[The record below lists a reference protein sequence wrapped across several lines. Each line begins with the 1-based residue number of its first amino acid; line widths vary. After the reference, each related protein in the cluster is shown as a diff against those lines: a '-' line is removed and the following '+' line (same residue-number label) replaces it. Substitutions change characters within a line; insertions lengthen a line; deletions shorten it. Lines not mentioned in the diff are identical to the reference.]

1 MSKNFLADMQVGDLG
16 EQLWAAWLNAKGGD
30 CTISTGKCDWDVF
43 DNNTGVYYEVKT
55 DVKAYYWAER
65 RKEPVN
71 LFLEY
76 ESVKTQQPCGIMKTN
91 AEYLVYIVRNPER
104 LHIAFTFDLEKLRA
118 YLWKAHK
125 ENRFAIR
132 KPVMHG
138 IGNVKGWTPPIHEL
152 VDDKDSGFVKL
163 IVLPMFLLNS
173 SNETTLSQLSLLET
187 ENRQLVEV

>member
-1 MSKNFLADMQVGDLG
+1 MSKNFLADMEVGDLG
-16 EQLWAAWLNAKGGD
+16 EQLWAAWVNAKGGD

-43 DNNTGVYYEVKT
+43 DNNSGVYYEVKT
-55 DVKAYYWAER
+55 DVKAYYWAKR

-76 ESVKTQQPCGIMKTN
+76 ETVKDQQPCGIMKTS
-91 AEYLVYIVRNPER
+91 AKYLVYIVRNPER

-118 YLWKAHK
+118 YLWKADK

-132 KPVMHG
+132 KPMMNG

-152 VDDKDSGFVKL
+152 VDDKDSGFIKL
-163 IVLPMFLLNS
+163 IILPMFLLNS
-173 SNETTLSQLSLLET
+173 SNETTLSQLSLLEA

>member
-1 MSKNFLADMQVGDLG
+1 M
-16 EQLWAAWLNAKGGD
+16 
-30 CTISTGKCDWDVF
+30 
-43 DNNTGVYYEVKT
+43 YYEVKT

-76 ESVKTQQPCGIMKTN
+76 ESVKTQQPCGIMKTK
-91 AEYLVYIVRNPER
+91 AEYLVYIVRNPEK

-132 KPVMHG
+132 KPVING

-163 IVLPMFLLNS
+163 IILPMFLLNS